1 MKIQLNNIH
10 KKFASNV
17 VLSGVNFELLDGEIH
32 ALMGENG
39 AGKSTLM
46 NILTGMFAADD
57 GTIIIDG
64 KAMQFANSQQAEA
77 YGITFIRQELNVWQ
91 NLTVLENL
99 FLAKEIRNRIG
110 LLDNQQMKKLANAKL
125 VEIGIQLELDKLV
138 SNCSIGEQQ
147 MIEIVKALMTNAKV
161 LIMDEPTSALTERE
175 ANVLFQVMQRL
186 KQSGVGMVY
195 ISHRMEEIFTHCDR
209 ITVMRDGV
217 SVSTSPIA
225 DTSFNQVVKEMV
237 GRELSER
244 FPARDAHIGDEI
256 LKVEGLTGAKFKD
269 ISFTLKRGEI
279 LGFAGLMGAGRS
291 EIMRVIFGLDPLIS
305 GTIKI
310 NGKELKI
317 NSPNDAIKNGIGFIT
332 ENRRDEGVILG
343 FSIRDNIAINNMH
356 NYVRSGLIDSKAEDK
371 FILELTDKLLIK
383 MASVNLNVGS
393 LSGGNQQK
401 VVIAKWLGNKP
412 QILIMDEPTRGIDVN
427 AKREI
432 YQLMNELSKTGVAI
446 IMVSSELPE
455 IIGMSDRVA
464 VIHEG
469 TVAGILEREN
479 LTQEKI
485 ISLAAGEANAF
496 T

>member
-46 NILTGMFAADD
+46 NILTGMFPADD

-110 LLDNQQMKKLANAKL
+110 LLDNQQMKKLANGKL
-125 VEIGIQLELDKLV
+125 SEIGIQLELDKLV

-244 FPARDAHIGDEI
+244 FPARDARIGDEI

-291 EIMRVIFGLDPLIS
+291 EIMRAIFGLDPLIN

-317 NSPNDAIKNGIGFIT
+317 NSPSDAIKNGIGFIT

>member
-46 NILTGMFAADD
+46 NILTGMFPADD
-57 GTIIIDG
+57 GSIIIDG
-64 KAMQFANSQQAEA
+64 KAMRFENSQQAEA

-99 FLAKEIRNRIG
+99 FLGKEIRNRIG
-110 LLDNQQMKKLANAKL
+110 LLDKTCMKKLANAKL
-125 VEIGIQLELDKLV
+125 AEIGIELELDKQV

-175 ANVLFQVMQRL
+175 ANVLFRVMQRL
-186 KQSGVGMVY
+186 KENGVAMVY
-195 ISHRMEEIFTHCDR
+195 ISHRMEEIFSHCDR

-225 DTSFNQVVKEMV
+225 ATSFNQVVREMV

-244 FPARDAHIGDEI
+244 FPAREAHIGDEI
-256 LKVEGLTGAKFKD
+256 LQVEGLTGGKFKNV
-269 ISFTLKRGEI
+269 SFSLKRGEI

-291 EIMRVIFGLDPLIS
+291 EIMRAIFGLDPIIS
-305 GTIKI
+305 GVVKI
-310 NGKELKI
+310 NAQQVRI
-317 NSPNDAIKNGIGFIT
+317 NSPEDAIKNGIGFIT

-356 NYVRSGLIDSKAEDK
+356 NYVRSGLIDSQAENK

-383 MASVNLNVGS
+383 MASVNLDVGS

-432 YQLMNELSKTGVAI
+432 YQLMNELTKNGVAI

-455 IIGMSDRVA
+455 VIGMSDRVV

-469 TVAGILEREN
+469 SVAGVLAREN

-485 ISLAAGEANAF
+485 ISLATGEVNAF

>member
-10 KKFASNV
+10 KKFANNV
-17 VLSGVNFELLDGEIH
+17 VLNGVNFELLDGEIH

-46 NILTGMFAADD
+46 NILTGMFSADD

-64 KAMQFANSQQAEA
+64 KVMQFANSQQAEA

-99 FLAKEIRNRIG
+99 FLGKEIRNRIG
-110 LLDNQQMKKLANAKL
+110 LLDSQQMKRLANSKLA
-125 VEIGIQLELDKLV
+125 EIGIQLELDKPV
-138 SNCSIGEQQ
+138 SDCSIGEQQ
-147 MIEIVKALMTNAKV
+147 MIEIVKALMTNAKA

-217 SVSTSPIA
+217 SVSTSTIA
-225 DTSFNQVVKEMV
+225 NTSFNQVVKEMV

-244 FPARDAHIGDEI
+244 FPARDAHIGGEI
-256 LKVEGLTGAKFKD
+256 LEIRELTGGKFKD

-291 EIMRVIFGLDPLIS
+291 EIMRAIFGLDPLIS

>member
-1 MKIQLNNIH
+1 MKIQLNNIR

-17 VLSGVNFELLDGEIH
+17 VLSGVNFELLNGEIH

-46 NILTGMFAADD
+46 NILTGMFPADA
-57 GTIIIDG
+57 GTILIDG
-64 KAMQFANSQQAEA
+64 KVMQFANSQEAESF
-77 YGITFIRQELNVWQ
+77 GITFIRQELNVWQ

-99 FLAKEIRNRIG
+99 FLGKEIRNRIG
-110 LLDNQQMKKLANAKL
+110 LLDNKQMKKLANSKL
-125 VEIGIQLELDKLV
+125 AEIGIQLELDKLV
-138 SNCSIGEQQ
+138 SHCSIGEQQ

-186 KQSGVGMVY
+186 KQNGVGMVY

-217 SVSTSPIA
+217 SVSTSRIA
-225 DTSFNQVVKEMV
+225 DSSFNQVVKAMV

-244 FPARDAHIGDEI
+244 FPVRDTHIGDEI
-256 LKVEGLTGAKFKD
+256 LEVRGLTGGKFKD
-269 ISFTLKRGEI
+269 ISFTLNRGEI

-310 NGKELKI
+310 SGQELKI
-317 NSPNDAIKNGIGFIT
+317 NSPDDAIKNGIGFIT

-356 NYVRSGLIDSKAEDK
+356 HYVCSGLIDSQAEEK
-371 FILELTDKLLIK
+371 FIRELTDKLLIK
-383 MASVNLNVGS
+383 MASVNLDVGS

-469 TVAGILEREN
+469 TLAGILGREN

-485 ISLAAGEANAF
+485 ISLAAGEANAIS
-496 T
+496 

>member
-46 NILTGMFAADD
+46 NILTGMFPADD
-57 GTIIIDG
+57 GTIFIDG
-64 KAMQFANSQQAEA
+64 KTMQFANSQQAEA

-99 FLAKEIRNRIG
+99 FLGKEIRNRIG
-110 LLDNQQMKKLANAKL
+110 LLDNSQMKKLANAKL
-125 VEIGIQLELDKLV
+125 AEIGIQLELDKLV

-175 ANVLFQVMQRL
+175 ANVLFQVIQRL
-186 KQSGVGMVY
+186 KQNGVGMVY

-244 FPARDAHIGDEI
+244 FPARDAFVGDET
-256 LKVEGLTGAKFKD
+256 LEVEGLTGGKFKD

-291 EIMRVIFGLDPLIS
+291 EIMRAIFGLDPLIS

-469 TVAGILEREN
+469 TLAGILGCEN

>member
-46 NILTGMFAADD
+46 NILTGMFPADD

-64 KAMQFANSQQAEA
+64 KVMQFTNSQQAEV

-99 FLAKEIRNRIG
+99 FLGKEIRNRIG
-110 LLDNQQMKKLANAKL
+110 LLDSQQMKRLANAKL

-186 KQSGVGMVY
+186 KQNGVGMVY

-217 SVSTSPIA
+217 SVSTSSIA

-244 FPARDAHIGDEI
+244 FPARDACIGDEI
-256 LKVEGLTGAKFKD
+256 LEVRGLTGAKFKD

-291 EIMRVIFGLDPLIS
+291 EIMRAIFGLDPLIS

-356 NYVRSGLIDSKAEDK
+356 NYVRSGLIDSQAEDK

-469 TVAGILEREN
+469 TLAGILGREN

>member
-46 NILTGMFAADD
+46 NILTGMFPADD

-64 KAMQFANSQQAEA
+64 KTMQFTNSQQAEA

-125 VEIGIQLELDKLV
+125 AEIGIQLELDKLV

-186 KQSGVGMVY
+186 KQNGVGMVY

-256 LKVEGLTGAKFKD
+256 LEVRGLTGAKFKD

-291 EIMRVIFGLDPLIS
+291 EIMRAIFGLDPLIS

-317 NSPNDAIKNGIGFIT
+317 NSPSDAIKNGIGFIT

>member
-1 MKIQLNNIH
+1 
-10 KKFASNV
+10 
-17 VLSGVNFELLDGEIH
+17 
-32 ALMGENG
+32 
-39 AGKSTLM
+39 
-46 NILTGMFAADD
+46 
-57 GTIIIDG
+57 
-64 KAMQFANSQQAEA
+64 
-77 YGITFIRQELNVWQ
+77 
-91 NLTVLENL
+91 
-99 FLAKEIRNRIG
+99 
-110 LLDNQQMKKLANAKL
+110 
-125 VEIGIQLELDKLV
+125 
-138 SNCSIGEQQ
+138 
-147 MIEIVKALMTNAKV
+147 
-161 LIMDEPTSALTERE
+161 MDEPTSALTERE
-175 ANVLFQVMQRL
+175 ANVLFRVMQRL
-186 KQSGVGMVY
+186 KENGVVMVY
-195 ISHRMEEIFTHCDR
+195 ISHRMEEIFAHCDR

-225 DTSFNQVVKEMV
+225 ATSFNQVVREMV

-244 FPARDAHIGDEI
+244 FPVRDANIGDEI
-256 LKVEGLTGAKFKD
+256 LQVEGLTGGKFKN
-269 ISFTLKRGEI
+269 ISFSLKRGEI

-291 EIMRVIFGLDPLIS
+291 EIMRAIFGLDPIIS
-305 GTIKI
+305 GVVKI
-310 NGKELKI
+310 NAQQVRI
-317 NSPNDAIKNGIGFIT
+317 NSPEDAIKNGVGFIT

-356 NYVRSGLIDSKAEDK
+356 NYVRSGLIDSQAENK

-383 MASVNLNVGS
+383 MASVNLDVGS

-432 YQLMNELSKTGVAI
+432 YQLMNELTKNGVAI

-455 IIGMSDRVA
+455 VIGMSDRVV

-469 TVAGILEREN
+469 SVAGVLAREN

-485 ISLAAGEANAF
+485 ISLATGEVNAF

>member
-110 LLDNQQMKKLANAKL
+110 LLDNQQMKKLANGKL
-125 VEIGIQLELDKLV
+125 SEMGIQLELDKLV

-291 EIMRVIFGLDPLIS
+291 EIMRAIFGLDPLIS

-310 NGKELKI
+310 NGQELNI
-317 NSPNDAIKNGIGFIT
+317 NSPSDAIKNGIGFIT

-469 TVAGILEREN
+469 TLAGILGREN